1 MTTALKIESFQ
12 RPLELIKKTCSVE
25 ELIAQST
32 ENVFHLFGWNDLPK
46 PIKEAIYFDVYNFS
60 TELHL
65 NFNAIDPQR
74 IERKKRVC
82 YWVNQF
88 KAGNCSAE
96 TASEMLVSN

>member
-12 RPLELIKKTCSVE
+12 RPLELITKTCNVE
-25 ELIAQST
+25 EMITQST

-46 PIKEAIYFDVYNFS
+46 NIKEAIYSDVYNFS

-65 NFNAIDPQR
+65 NFSAIDP
-74 IERKKRVC
+74 IKVERKKRVC

-88 KAGNCSAE
+88 KAGNCSAQ
-96 TASEMLVSN
+96 TAYEMLVVN